1 MSQRTATIES
11 LPMAF
16 EVVKAMRADG
26 LEWGEGYRPLGRQAL
41 AEIIQGRMAEAV
53 DDWLDSLDGS
63 AMRDRRNG
71 SYSRHLLTELGDIEL
86 SVPRTRRFCPSEVL
100 RSYAKRAPEIDRA
113 ILAGFVLG
121 LSTRKVGEVLLA
133 LLGRKVSASTVSRV
147 AKTLDE
153 AVAAFHARPLAERYK
168 ALMLDGVVLA
178 RRTGAGALKRP
189 VLVALGIRAD
199 GKKEI
204 IDFHLA
210 TGESAAAWE
219 RFLTDL
225 YRRGLTGNGLEMIC
239 ARACPCEGGGWP
251 GPQRCLADRLS
262 GHPSAALLRAQ
273 SQERAGQGPQGR
285 PRRRQGCPPRH
296 HERPQPAQGAQC
308 RTPLRQCLGRDLPQ
322 GRRLPAQRPRR
333 PAHLLPLPH
342 TCRAQGVSEPPTAIE
357 RRFREVPAQ
366 DPTHGHIPGPH
377 INGPHPLRRL
387 HPRKQSTGSKHPSLP
402 DT

>member
-26 LEWGEGYRPLGRQAL
+26 LEWGESYRPLGRQAL

-100 RSYAKRAPEIDRA
+100 RSYARRAPEIDRA

-239 ARACPCEGGGWP
+239 ADGGRGLIAALPTVYPGIPLQRCCQRRLKIRPKGGAKDCHLGWWSDLGVRLGVGDALRGFFGGSGQRSHAELKRSAPAGRPQGGMVYRVGVSLATRALGARCRP
-251 GPQRCLADRLS
+251 GPGD
-262 GHPSAALLRAQ
+262 GV
-273 SQERAGQGPQGR
+273 PQFSYRHCFCGR
-285 PRRRQGCPPRH
+285 GF
-296 HERPQPAQGAQC
+296 G
-308 RTPLRQCLGRDLPQ
+308 
-322 GRRLPAQRPRR
+322 
-333 PAHLLPLPH
+333 
-342 TCRAQGVSEPPTAIE
+342 
-357 RRFREVPAQ
+357 
-366 DPTHGHIPGPH
+366 
-377 INGPHPLRRL
+377 
-387 HPRKQSTGSKHPSLP
+387 
-402 DT
+402 

>member
-26 LEWGEGYRPLGRQAL
+26 LAWGEGYRPLGRQAL

-63 AMRDRRNG
+63 AMRDRRTG

-86 SVPRTRRFCPSEVL
+86 SVPRTRRLCPSEVL
-100 RSYAKRAPEIDRA
+100 RSYARRAPEIDRA
-113 ILAGFVLG
+113 ILAGVVLG

-133 LLGRKVSASTVSRV
+133 QLGRKVSASTVSRV

-153 AVAAFHARPLAERYK
+153 AVAAFHARPLADRYK

-204 IDFHLA
+204 INFHLA

-239 ARACPCEGGGWP
+239 ADGGRGLIAALPTVYP
-251 GPQRCLADRLS
+251 GIPLQRCWAHKVRN
-262 GHPSAALLRAQ
+262 
-273 SQERAGQGPQGR
+273 ERAGQGPQGR

-296 HERPQPAQGAQC
+296 QERPQPAQGAQC

-342 TCRAQGVSEPPTAIE
+342 PCPAQPCQKPPTPSNDASARSRRRTRPMGTFQDRTSMDRILFAVFIHKNKAQGVSTPLSL
-357 RRFREVPAQ
+357 
-366 DPTHGHIPGPH
+366 TH
-377 INGPHPLRRL
+377 N
-387 HPRKQSTGSKHPSLP
+387 S
-402 DT
+402 

>member
-26 LEWGEGYRPLGRQAL
+26 LAWGEGYRPLGRQAL

-63 AMRDRRNG
+63 AMRDRRTG

-100 RSYAKRAPEIDRA
+100 RSYARRAPEIDRA
-113 ILAGFVLG
+113 ILAGVVLG

-133 LLGRKVSASTVSRV
+133 RLGRKVSASTVSRI

-153 AVAAFHARPLAERYK
+153 AVAAFHARPLADRYK

-239 ARACPCEGGGWP
+239 ADGGRG
-251 GPQRCLADRLS
+251 LI
-262 GHPSAALLRAQ
+262 AALPTVY
-273 SQERAGQGPQGR
+273 QERAGQGPQGR

-296 HERPQPAQGAQC
+296 QERPQPAQGAQC

-342 TCRAQGVSEPPTAIE
+342 PCPAQPCQNHQRHRTTLPRG
-357 RRFREVPAQ
+357 PAQ

-387 HPRKQSTGSKHPSLP
+387 HPQKQSTGSKHPSLP

>member
-41 AEIIQGRMAEAV
+41 AEIIQGWMAEAV

-86 SVPRTRRFCPSEVL
+86 SVPCTRRFCPSEVL
-100 RSYAKRAPEIDRA
+100 RSYARRAPEIDRA

-153 AVAAFHARPLAERYK
+153 AVAAFHARPLADRYK

-225 YRRGLTGNGLEMIC
+225 YRRELTGNGLEMIC
-239 ARACPCEGGGWP
+239 ADGGRG
-251 GPQRCLADRLS
+251 LI
-262 GHPSAALLRAQ
+262 AALPTVYPGIPLQRLLGAQ

-333 PAHLLPLPH
+333 PAHLLSLPH
-342 TCRAQGVSEPPTAIE
+342 PCRAQACQNHQRHRTTLPRG
-357 RRFREVPAQ
+357 PAQ
-366 DPTHGHIPGPH
+366 NPTHGHIPGPH

-387 HPRKQSTGSKHPSLP
+387 HPRKQSTGSKHPLSP
-402 DT
+402 